1 MGEIMTKKPTAGEQ
15 TAAYC
20 TKCKLELNHTIV
32 AMKGDRISRVNCL
45 TCNSEHIY
53 KKKAPVKKGISPVKR
68 GNSSKNPEV
77 RWESALTETKGPDIP
92 YDMARAFKV
101 KDIVLHKT
109 FGRGVVLI
117 VADKRMTLIF
127 KDKERMLASSN

>member
-1 MGEIMTKKPTAGEQ
+1 MGEIVTKKPTAGED
-15 TAAYC
+15 TTAYC

-32 AMKGDRISRVNCL
+32 AMKGDKIARVNCL
-45 TCNSEHIY
+45 TCKSEHIY
-53 KKKAPVKKGISPVKR
+53 KKKAPVKRASSPFKR
-68 GNSSKNPEV
+68 GSSSKKPEV
-77 RWESALTETKGPDIP
+77 RWEAALSETKGSDIP

-101 KDIVLHKT
+101 KDVISHKT